1 MNVNELG
8 TESDGTKNIEIRC
21 NEIGFR
27 ALVRCMRKI
36 PGTVVTNTS
45 FDPMNDNAKAS
56 IRYKDLELTL
66 ETPFS
71 DYIIFGPSQDGAFDE
86 FVAKLR
92 DHKVRWWEKIP

>member
-1 MNVNELG
+1 MKINPLR
-8 TESDGTKNIEIRC
+8 TENDERSIEIRC
-21 NEIGFR
+21 NEVSFG
-27 ALVRCMRKI
+27 ALLRCMRRI
-36 PGTVVTNTS
+36 PETVVTNTS
-45 FDPMNDNAKAS
+45 FNPMTDDAHAS

-92 DHKVRWWEKIP
+92 DHKVRWWEKIF

>member
-1 MNVNELG
+1 MNVNYLG
-8 TESDGTKNIEIRC
+8 TESDGTRNIEIRC
-21 NEIGFR
+21 NEISFS
-27 ALVRCMRKI
+27 ALVRRMRRI

-45 FDPMNDNAKAS
+45 FNPMNDDAYAN

-86 FVAKLR
+86 FVTKLR
-92 DHKVRWWEKIP
+92 DHKVRWWEKIW